1 MLSQSYKNSKIHRLT
16 TIVSYIPRLNSKN
29 INQIHTQTIN
39 VSLATP
45 MENTSSQ
52 EPSPTSFNIHIR
64 GFIIQSALDVTN
76 EQRQRQPEFS

>member
-1 MLSQSYKNSKIHRLT
+1 
-16 TIVSYIPRLNSKN
+16 
-29 INQIHTQTIN
+29 
-39 VSLATP
+39 